1 MAQKIRFG
9 KGRVIIRIFLT
20 ILLSLLRLVWY
31 MSKGFVGLLVFL
43 LFGSA
48 VAYVGWTGYSY
59 FFGANPDSPEGEY
72 SFVLESGEDFSD
84 ISAQLVEAE
93 VAQESFPTGARFYRV
108 NTLYPGEYTLQV
120 PATTKELV
128 SQINAEAERL
138 ARSLP
143 SGEAVTVTFKE
154 GSTVYDMANIL
165 VEEGVLDSNEK
176 FLELATTPGNF
187 EYEFLPE
194 PLECTYGDRFNCV
207 YYYLEGYLYPDT
219 YQFFTDTTEEEIL
232 TKLLDNFEQKVWNE
246 VDARARTGDFDEI
259 VTMASVIE
267 KETGRSSVVAGESPD
282 ALEAERAGVAS
293 VLYNRTEQG
302 ITWSSDPTVN
312 YGISNLVCQQTVELT
327 DCVFLD
333 DERVQTRYNTYANPG
348 YPVGPITN
356 PQIASVQAALN
367 PANTDN
373 LFFVADKQGVTRFAE
388 NYQQH
393 LVNIQQ
399 TTERNAS
406 LE

>member
-1 MAQKIRFG
+1 
-9 KGRVIIRIFLT
+9 
-20 ILLSLLRLVWY
+20 
-31 MSKGFVGLLVFL
+31 MSKGLVGLLVFL
-43 LFGSA
+43 FVGSG
-48 VAYVGWTGYSY
+48 VAYLGWTGYSY
-59 FFGANPDSPEGEY
+59 FFGANPNSPQGEY
-72 SFVLESGEDFSD
+72 TFTLESGEDFSD
-84 ISAQLVEAE
+84 ISAQLVEAD
-93 VAQESFPTGARFYRV
+93 VARESFPTGARFYDV

-120 PATTKELV
+120 PATTRELV
-128 SQINAEAERL
+128 TQINDEAARL
-138 ARSLP
+138 AQTLP

-165 VEEGVLDSNEK
+165 VDEGLLDANDR

-194 PLECTYGDRFNCV
+194 PLECEYGDRFECV

-219 YQFFTDTTEEEIL
+219 YEFFAGATEEEII
-232 TKLLDNFEQKVWNE
+232 TKLLDNFERKVWNE
-246 VDARARTGDFDEI
+246 VGARARTGDFTDI

-267 KETGRSSVVAGESPD
+267 KETGRSSVVAGEAPN
-282 ALEAERAGVAS
+282 ALEEERAGVAS

-302 ITWSSDPTVN
+302 INWSSDPTVN
-312 YGISNLVCQQTVELT
+312 YGISNLVCQQTVELE

-333 DERVQTRYNTYANPG
+333 DPQVQTLYNTYANSG
-348 YPVGPITN
+348 YPIGPITN

-367 PANTDN
+367 PADTDN

-388 NYQQH
+388 DYQQH

-399 TTERNAS
+399 TTERNAN
-406 LE
+406 LTN